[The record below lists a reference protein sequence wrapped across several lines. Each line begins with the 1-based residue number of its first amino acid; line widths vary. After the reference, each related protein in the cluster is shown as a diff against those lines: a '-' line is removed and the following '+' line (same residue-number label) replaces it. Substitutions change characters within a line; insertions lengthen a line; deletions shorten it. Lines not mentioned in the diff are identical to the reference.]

1 MGLELG
7 ADCALDPND
16 KEIFEE
22 IKNFT
27 NSQVDVVIECV
38 GSKETVENAVKIA
51 GKGAKVVI
59 FGLAPKDQNV
69 TLNLQQLFHNELKIF
84 NSFLNPFTFKPAID
98 LLINKKINVQKLVTK
113 QVYLKNISNIF
124 SDNNFSSAVKVQIIN
139 N

>member
-1 MGLELG
+1 
-7 ADCALDPND
+7 
-16 KEIFEE
+16 
-22 IKNFT
+22 
-27 NSQVDVVIECV
+27 V

>member
-1 MGLELG
+1 
-7 ADCALDPND
+7 LDPND

-51 GKGAKVVI
+51 GRGGKVVI